1 LANLSPSRFN
11 SRLVGFAVILAFLV
25 VVLGAFTRLTDA
37 GLGCPDWPGCYGHL
51 IVPETQKSIQQADL
65 MYPKMPVVE
74 SKAWAEMV
82 HRYAAGIL
90 ALCIF
95 TLTILAFRHRRQAN
109 QSILISILLVGVVLF
124 QVVLGMWTVTLQLL
138 PVVVMGHLLGGLT
151 ILSLLWLLHLS
162 MSRKWVI
169 ENNRWQA
176 YRPWAI
182 LGLIILAIQIAL
194 GGWTSTNYA
203 SLVCPD
209 FPYCQGNS
217 LVMGEFKT
225 AFNVFMPLGANFDGG
240 ILDATAR
247 MTIQI
252 MHRLGAMITGI
263 YLLILSLSLLFAKNS
278 LLRTI
283 AIVLLLVLF
292 IQISLGILNVLWL
305 LPLDIAVAHNAFAA
319 LLLLTV
325 VTLNFVLYA
334 KRPAQLGK

>member
-1 LANLSPSRFN
+1 MANLIPSRFN
-11 SRLVGFAVILAFLV
+11 TRLAGFAVILAFVV

-51 IVPETQKSIQQADL
+51 IVPETQKSILQADL

-74 SKAWAEMV
+74 AKAWAEMV

-95 TLTILAFRHRRQAN
+95 TLTIFAFRHRQQAN
-109 QSILISILLVGVVLF
+109 QSILIPLLLIGVVLF
-124 QVVLGMWTVTLQLL
+124 QVVLGMWTVTLELL

-151 ILSLLWLLHLS
+151 ILSLLWLLYLS
-162 MSRKWVI
+162 MTRKWTL
-169 ENNRWQA
+169 ENNTWKA
-176 YRPWAI
+176 YRPWAL
-182 LGLIILAIQIAL
+182 LGLIIVALQIAL

-203 SLVCPD
+203 SLACPD
-209 FPYCQGNS
+209 FPYCLGHTW
-217 LVMGEFKT
+217 VMGEFKK
-225 AFNVFMPLGANFDGG
+225 AFNVFMPLGTDFQGG
-240 ILDATAR
+240 VLDATAR
-247 MTIQI
+247 MTIQS
-252 MHRLGAMITGI
+252 MHRVGAVITGV
-263 YLLILSLSLLFAKNS
+263 YVLFLSLSLFFAKNS

-283 AIVLLLVLF
+283 AFVLLLLLF
-292 IQISLGILNVLWL
+292 VQISLGILNVLWL